1 MRNILVKLPKV
12 SAGSAQEAELLKRL
26 DDILILESG
35 DDVSELESGNDD
47 SESESDSL
55 KNIIG
60 NISTSTSN
68 KVQQVFEGNQ

>member
-1 MRNILVKLPKV
+1 MERLLSPAVRNILVKLPKV

-35 DDVSELESGNDD
+35 SDD